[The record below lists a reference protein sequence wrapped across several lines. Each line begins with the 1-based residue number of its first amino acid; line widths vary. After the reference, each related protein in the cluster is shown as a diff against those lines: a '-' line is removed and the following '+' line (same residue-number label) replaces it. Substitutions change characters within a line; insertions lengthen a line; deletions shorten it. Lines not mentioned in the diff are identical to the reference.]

1 MTAIAGKTDSHENSL
16 LLLLFNNT
24 TYAKIGDA
32 TGIVGSSA
40 AGSLYVSLHTADPTE
55 EGVQNTNECTYTS
68 YLRVA
73 KARSGAGWTVS
84 GSSVVPASAITFP
97 AGTGGSGT
105 ATFFGIG
112 CSTIAGGAGD
122 PLLYG
127 GAISPSIVTGDGVTP
142 QLSTATSVS
151 EA

>member
-16 LLLLFNNT
+16 MLLIFNNT
-24 TYAKIGDA
+24 AYAKIGDA
-32 TGIVGSSA
+32 SGLQPSA
-40 AGSLYVSLHTADPTE
+40 TAGSLYASLHTADPTE

-73 KARSGAGWTVS
+73 KARSSAGWTVT
-84 GSSVVPASAITFP
+84 GGSVVPNGAITFP

-105 ATFFGIG
+105 ATFFGVG
-112 CSTIAGGAGD
+112 CSTIAGGAAD

-127 GAISPSIVTGDGVTP
+127 GAISPSIVTGSGVTP
-142 QLSTATSVS
+142 QLTTATTIS

>member
-24 TYAKIGDA
+24 TYAKVGDA
-32 TGIVGSSA
+32 TGIVGSST

-55 EGVQNTNECTYTS
+55 EGVQNTSEITYTS

-73 KARSGAGWTVS
+73 KARSSAGWTVS
-84 GSSVVPASAITFP
+84 GSSVIPNGAITFP

-105 ATFFGIG
+105 ASFFGVG
-112 CSTIAGGAGD
+112 CSTIAGGAAD

-127 GAISPSIVTGDGVTP
+127 GAISPTIVCGSGVTP
-142 QLSTATSVS
+142 QLSTATTIS

>member
-24 TYAKIGDA
+24 AYAKIGDA
-32 TGIVGSSA
+32 SGLQPSA
-40 AGSLYVSLHTADPTE
+40 TAGSLYASLHTADPTE

-73 KARSGAGWTVS
+73 KARSGAGWTVT
-84 GSSVVPASAITFP
+84 GGSVVPASAITFP

-112 CSTIAGGAGD
+112 CSSIAGGAAD

-127 GAISPSIVTGDGVTP
+127 GAISPSIVTGSGVTP
-142 QLSTATSVS
+142 QLSTATSIS

>member
-32 TGIVGSSA
+32 TGLVGSTV

-55 EGVQNTNECTYTS
+55 EGVQSTSEITYTS

-73 KARSGAGWTVS
+73 KARSAAGWTVS
-84 GSSVVPASAITFP
+84 GGGVIPNGAITFP

-105 ATFFGIG
+105 ASFFGIG
-112 CSTIAGGAGD
+112 CSTIAGGSGD
-122 PLLYG
+122 PLLYA
-127 GAISPSIVTGDGVTP
+127 GAISPTIVSGNGVTP
-142 QLSTATSVS
+142 QLSAATTVT